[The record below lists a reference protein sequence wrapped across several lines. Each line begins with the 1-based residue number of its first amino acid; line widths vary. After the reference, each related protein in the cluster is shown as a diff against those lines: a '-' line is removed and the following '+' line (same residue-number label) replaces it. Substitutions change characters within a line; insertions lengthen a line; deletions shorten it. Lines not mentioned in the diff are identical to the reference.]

1 MTTRPIDVIKYCPRC
16 GCDRFITS
24 DNGRSFN
31 CEECDFNFYI
41 NNSAAVA
48 CLIFDHE
55 GRLLLVRRAIEPSKG
70 MLDLPG
76 GFIEPMERAEEA
88 VVREIREELNVS
100 VIKTKYL
107 TSFPNEYIFSG
118 FSVFTLDMAFVCEID
133 DFEGIVPR
141 DDVSDI
147 EFFKPEDIKREELCS
162 ESMKN
167 IIEYYMINSLK

>member
-1 MTTRPIDVIKYCPRC
+1 MTTQPKDVIKYCPRC

-31 CEECDFNFYI
+31 CAECSFNFYL

-48 CLIFDHE
+48 CLIFDKK
-55 GRLLLVRRAIEPSKG
+55 GRLLLVRRAIEPSIG

-100 VIKTKYL
+100 VVKMEYL
-107 TSFPNEYIFSG
+107 TSFPNEYIFSE
-118 FSVFTLDMAFVCEID
+118 FSVFTIDLAFICEID
-133 DFEGIVPR
+133 RFEGIVPK
-141 DDVSDI
+141 DDVAGI
-147 EFFKPEDIKREELCS
+147 EFVKPEEVQKEELCS
-162 ESMKN
+162 ESMKK
-167 IIEYYMINSLK
+167 IIGYYVLNCLR